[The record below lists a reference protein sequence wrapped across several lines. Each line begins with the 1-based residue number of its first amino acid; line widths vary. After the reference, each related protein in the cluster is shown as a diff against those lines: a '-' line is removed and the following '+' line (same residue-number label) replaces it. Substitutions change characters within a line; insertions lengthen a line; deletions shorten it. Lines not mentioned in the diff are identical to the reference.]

1 MRWSIGRR
9 LGMGFALPLLILLV
23 VGGASYRALGGLLET
38 NDLVRHTY
46 QVQDA
51 ASGIGRAMA
60 ETDAWQRA
68 YLITGNEEFLARYES
83 AAVGPHQAL
92 DEVKRLTLDPAQ
104 QARVEPLKALL
115 DAKLA
120 RMRKKVELRRA
131 KGLEAA
137 EAALPMSGALDS
149 NDQIREKLR
158 ELEAE
163 ETRLLKTRSEES
175 ESQARATRTVV
186 VWGSLLGSIV
196 VLASAVFITRGITRP
211 IHSGIQRLASS
222 ASEILAATTQQ
233 ASGAQEAAAAIQE
246 TATTVQEVKQTA
258 QLSSRKALAVAELVS
273 RTSET
278 SKDGRRAV
286 EQTVAGARD
295 SKERMEAIAR
305 RVLEMSEQGQRIAE
319 ITATVTDVAEQ
330 SNLLAVNAAIEAAK
344 AGEAGRGFAV
354 VASEVKAL
362 AEQSKQATAQ
372 VRQILGEVQRATQAA
387 VLATEQGVKA
397 SDAGDAL
404 ARRTGEAIEVLNES
418 LSEAA
423 QSAQQIQVTAQEQ
436 VAGVDQVSLAMDNIK
451 QVSTQNI
458 AATRQMERAAR
469 DLNALAQRFRT
480 LVSGTTVGDW
490 TPHAERPEPSED

>member
-1 MRWSIGRR
+1 
-9 LGMGFALPLLILLV
+9 
-23 VGGASYRALGGLLET
+23 
-38 NDLVRHTY
+38 
-46 QVQDA
+46 
-51 ASGIGRAMA
+51 
-60 ETDAWQRA
+60 
-68 YLITGNEEFLARYES
+68 
-83 AAVGPHQAL
+83 
-92 DEVKRLTLDPAQ
+92 
-104 QARVEPLKALL
+104 
-115 DAKLA
+115 
-120 RMRKKVELRRA
+120 MRKRVELRRA
-131 KGLEAA
+131 KGLEAS
-137 EAALPMSGALDS
+137 EAALPLSDALVFS
-149 NDQIREKLR
+149 DQIAEKLR

-175 ESQARATRTVV
+175 ESQARATRAVT
-186 VWGSLLGSIV
+186 VWGSLLGATV
-196 VLASAVFITRGITRP
+196 VLVSAVFITRGLTRP
-211 IHSGIQRLASS
+211 IQSGIQRLASS

-258 QLSSRKALAVAELVS
+258 QLSSRKAQAVSELVS
-273 RTSET
+273 RTAEA

-295 SKERMEAIAR
+295 SKERMETIAR
-305 RVLEMSEQGQRIAE
+305 RVLELSEQGQRIAE

-372 VRQILGEVQRATQAA
+372 VRQILGEIQRATQSA

-469 DLNALAQRFRT
+469 DLNTLAQRFRALLGGYAAT
-480 LVSGTTVGDW
+480 GGDGA
-490 TPHAERPEPSED
+490 PHTELREPSEE